1 MTYNYNKDNST
12 GNPFQITK
20 NLIKK
25 DEGNLFVVGG
35 TENEV
40 FSLIVSSLLSA
51 NGSYLVWDPDCSIYK
66 NTAEK
71 MKEFRLV
78 IWAMHGIYG
87 AGKSLDET
95 FGLIETVEKAAQ
107 IYMLTAGLERKNT
120 IKDEDM
126 VKLAEFFKVDY
137 RKDFLNI

>member
-71 MKEFRLV
+71 MKEKGYSIYNTYDTGEFDSFINFFVYSPKLFLESLSVVYVHDSDLV
-78 IWAMHGIYG
+78 QLS
-87 AGKSLDET
+87 SL
-95 FGLIETVEKAAQ
+95 
-107 IYMLTAGLERKNT
+107 
-120 IKDEDM
+120 IKYLMDN
-126 VKLAEFFKVDY
+126 DY
-137 RKDFLNI
+137 RALYGQPLTI